1 MRFQFLGT
9 GASEGFP
16 ALFCNCTVCSEARR
30 LGGKNLRLRSALLV
44 NDDLLVDFGPDLLAA
59 AQRLNLNLWK
69 VRTGLV
75 THTHED
81 HFNPDNFFLRPNPF
95 GGGPQ
100 IPVMRLYGSKDVATE
115 LTAKGLDLE
124 KARLEIQTVSAFE
137 SWQDSGYN
145 FTAFRAYHA
154 IDHLD
159 ALFYSIEVGKR
170 AILYA
175 TDTGYFPEETW
186 QALQGRSFDA
196 IILEETVGSGS
207 YDQHLS
213 FDTFPQVLER
223 IHTSG
228 MLRPGGRVLAH
239 HFSHSGNPLHDELT
253 AFFAPHGAEAAYDGM
268 EVVLPG

>member
-16 ALFCNCTVCSEARR
+16 GLFCNCTVCNEARH
-30 LGGKNLRLRSALLV
+30 LGGKNLRLRSALLI
-44 NDDLLVDFGPDLLAA
+44 NDDLLIDFGPDLLAA

-69 VRTGLV
+69 ARTGLV

-81 HFNPDNFFLRPNPF
+81 HFSSDNFFLRPNPF

-115 LTAKGLDLE
+115 LTTKGLDLE
-124 KARLEIQTVSAFE
+124 KARLEIHTVSAFE
-137 SWQDSGYN
+137 SWQDNGYN

-154 IDHLD
+154 IDHLE
-159 ALFYSIEVGKR
+159 ALFYSIEDGKHSV
-170 AILYA
+170 LYA

-196 IILEETVGSGS
+196 VVLEETVGNGS
-207 YDQHLS
+207 YAQHLS
-213 FDTFPQVLER
+213 FDTFLQVLGR
-223 IHTSG
+223 IRASG
-228 MLRPGGRVLAH
+228 MLRPGARVLAH
-239 HFSHSGNPLHDELT
+239 HFSHSGNPLHEDLN
-253 AFFAPHGAEAAYDGM
+253 AFFAPHGVEAAYDGM
-268 EVVLPG
+268 EVVLPE

>member
-16 ALFCNCTVCSEARR
+16 GLFCNCAVCNEARR

-44 NDDLLVDFGPDLLAA
+44 NDDLLVDFGPDLLAS

-81 HFNPDNFFLRPNPF
+81 HFYPDNFFLRPNPF

-100 IPVMRLYGSKDVATE
+100 IPIMRLYGSKNVALDLE
-115 LTAKGLDLE
+115 AKGLDLE
-124 KARLEIQTVSAFE
+124 KARLKIHTVKAFE
-137 SWQDSGYN
+137 SWQDNGYT
-145 FTAFRAYHA
+145 FTAYRAYHA
-154 IDHLD
+154 IDHLE
-159 ALFYSIEVGKR
+159 ALFYSIGDGKHS
-170 AILYA
+170 ILYA

-196 IILEETVGSGS
+196 VILEETVGKGS

-213 FDTFPQVLER
+213 FDTFLQVLER
-223 IHTSG
+223 LRAEG
-228 MLRPGGRVLAH
+228 MVRPGGCILAH
-239 HFSHSGNPLHDELT
+239 HFSHSGNPLHDDLN
-253 AFFAPHGAEAAYDGM
+253 AFFAPHGVEAAYDGM
-268 EVVLPG
+268 EVFLPD